1 MEVVRMKIA
10 LGSDHAGYRLKKE
23 VAELLREMGHEP
35 LNLGTDSEESVDYPD
50 FAVKV
55 AEAVLAR
62 EAHIGI
68 LVCGTGLGMAM
79 SANKVPGIRAAVAS
93 DTFSAHA
100 AREHNDA
107 NILCIGARVVGI
119 GLARDIVSAFV
130 NASFEGGRHQRR
142 VGKIAEIEKRFR
154 EAR

>member
-1 MEVVRMKIA
+1 MKIA